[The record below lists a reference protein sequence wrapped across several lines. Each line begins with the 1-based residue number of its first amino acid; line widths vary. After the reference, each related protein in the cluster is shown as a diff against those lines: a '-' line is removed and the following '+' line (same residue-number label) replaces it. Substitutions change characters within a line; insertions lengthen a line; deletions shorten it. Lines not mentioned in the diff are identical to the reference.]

1 MSLFFNYNHAY
12 SPETNYISSDHLI
25 CAASRTAPVRHG
37 HKRTPAKRWCD
48 YPYAAWTVVHIID
61 FSYQLMVQQYVGTLV
76 FITGVVLHCKIAAF
90 MTIAMFQHHGQ
101 QHYLHSPQESLNL
114 STTNFKK
121 ENYNPV
127 IPGPTWTDGTSQRSS
142 YLRSS
147 GEYIRLLCDT
157 YRLLHITLCKV
168 RICKYNLILFSIS
181 ITIST
186 IL

>member
-48 YPYAAWTVVHIID
+48 YPYAVWTVVHIID

-147 GEYIRLLCDT
+147 GEYIHDYYVTLIDSCISHYAKWEYANTIWSCFLLA
-157 YRLLHITLCKV
+157 
-168 RICKYNLILFSIS
+168 
-181 ITIST
+181 
-186 IL
+186 